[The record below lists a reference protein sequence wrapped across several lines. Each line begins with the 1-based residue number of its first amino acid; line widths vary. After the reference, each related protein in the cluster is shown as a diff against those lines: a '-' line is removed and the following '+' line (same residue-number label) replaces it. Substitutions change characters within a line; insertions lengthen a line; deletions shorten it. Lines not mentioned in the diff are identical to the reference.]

1 MKVIEGTENFP
12 NYKMVKNN
20 EAKLNNLKLNS
31 IIKKIKRNVQNMK
44 TGTLAKSIQANTF
57 D

>member
-1 MKVIEGTENFP
+1 
-12 NYKMVKNN
+12 MVKNN